1 MLTFCKSKRLQLI
14 DITYCTGFPNSW
26 LSWRFFEHCQISNS
40 LPALSMGWP
49 TRALSRSKS
58 GGTSLCITVAL
69 QEIRSLRGLQREK
82 CNASNG
88 LQFTVIA
95 SISWMMILVTLALG
109 AFASA
114 APAGWPLFFQL
125 LPGRS
130 FIFWKYAT
138 GRQNAA

>member
-1 MLTFCKSKRLQLI
+1 MH
-14 DITYCTGFPNSW
+14 
-26 LSWRFFEHCQISNS
+26 HC
-40 LPALSMGWP
+40 
-49 TRALSRSKS
+49 
-58 GGTSLCITVAL
+58 GTSRNQKFKRT
-69 QEIRSLRGLQREK
+69 
-82 CNASNG
+82 SNG